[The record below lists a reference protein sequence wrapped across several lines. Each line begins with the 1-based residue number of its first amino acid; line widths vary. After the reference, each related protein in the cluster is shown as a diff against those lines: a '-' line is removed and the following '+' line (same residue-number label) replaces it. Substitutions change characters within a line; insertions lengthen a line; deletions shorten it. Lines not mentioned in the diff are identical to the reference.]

1 MLIGVALETAARL
14 SCVAVTPDPTC
25 KLERRGHSIKHLR
38 S

>member
-1 MLIGVALETAARL
+1 MLIGDPLETAAVP
-14 SCVAVTPDPTC
+14 SCVAVAPGTSC